1 MKKRIGVIMYQTSK
15 SKGQELVAQRMV
27 YYFNKIGHDAHLI
40 TSIYH
45 DGKEV
50 VNESVIGEK
59 GYVRVEDSEL
69 GIPIIRV
76 GSLIT
81 KWPPR
86 RIGFKD
92 AVHTLERI
100 VNEFGLNVLITHSTL
115 WNGPE
120 EVAKFVEW
128 RRNIKALGGFQDP
141 LIFCH
146 MSHYQEPSPR
156 RYSVVERSFRMAWNR
171 LSLRQVLRV
180 ANLILVLTPYERDAK
195 VKMGASLDKC
205 ILFPGG
211 VDDDAFLRFASLGPE
226 ELLQRLKLEPKMKL
240 VSYLG
245 SIEERKNPKAVLD
258 VAKRLTNRRD
268 VHFILAGR
276 GETEYAE
283 QVKTKA
289 AELPNVT
296 YFGETSEREKIQLIK
311 ASYLN
316 IILSRME
323 ALGLTQFEFMF
334 SGVPVITS
342 GVGGQSW
349 IVKNGEEGIHV
360 KGPSDVDGAAQAV
373 TQLADEPTK
382 WQKLSANAKEKA
394 EPFALSKL
402 IENLDS
408 ALTRELER
416 ESGLSTLPPEVR
428 SSLSEPE
435 LVARSWSRGTQ
446 KVVAT
451 NRRVFIQQGR
461 FSRRTFEIPYSGIET
476 IEHIRRYPMRL
487 LFAGLGLSALL
498 FIQHYFVPIIS
509 RNITSAALNLATR
522 IFPTFRL
529 FLPYVLA
536 LPAAVGVVLFL
547 YGARKGYALHGAAM
561 RPVYLPQPFGEAVTY
576 VREMQDRTSPNGAAK
591 INQTSEDSN
600 STS

>member
-27 YYFNKIGHDAHLI
+27 YYFNRLGHDAHLI

-76 GSLIT
+76 SSLIT

-92 AVHTLERI
+92 VVHVLEGI
-100 VNEFGLNVLITHSTL
+100 VNDFGLNVLITHSTL

-128 RRNIKALGGFQDP
+128 RRNIKALGGLQDP
-141 LIFCH
+141 LVFCH

-180 ANLILVLTPYERDAK
+180 ANLILVVTPYEKIAK
-195 VKMGASLDKC
+195 VKMGAPQEKC

-211 VDDDAFLRFASLGPE
+211 VDDEAFLRYASLGPE
-226 ELLQRLKLEPKMKL
+226 ELIQRLKLDVKMKL

-245 SIEERKNPKAVLD
+245 SIEERKNPKAILD
-258 VAKRLTNRRD
+258 VAQKLVERKD
-268 VHFILAGR
+268 IHFIIAGR
-276 GETEYAE
+276 GETEYVE
-283 QVKTKA
+283 QVQTKA
-289 AELPNVT
+289 AELANVT
-296 YFGETSEREKIQLIK
+296 YLGEISEREKIQLIK

-334 SGVPVITS
+334 DGVPVITS

-349 IVKNGEEGIHV
+349 IVKNGEEGILV
-360 KGPSDVDGAAQAV
+360 KGPGDIDGAAQAI
-373 TQLADEPTK
+373 TRLADEPAE
-382 WQKLSANAKEKA
+382 WQKFSANAKAKA
-394 EPFALSKL
+394 KPFALSKL
-402 IENLDS
+402 VAVLDE

-435 LVARSWSRGTQ
+435 VVAKSWSHGAQ

-451 NRRVFIQQGR
+451 NRRIFIQQGR
-461 FSRRTFEIPYSGIET
+461 LSRRTLEMRYSGIEA
-476 IEHIRRYPMRL
+476 IEHIRRYPLKVLMT
-487 LFAGLGLSALL
+487 GLALSTLL
-498 FIQHYFVPIIS
+498 FIQHYYVPVIS
-509 RNITSAALNLATR
+509 RRITSEVVDLTTL
-522 IFPTFRL
+522 ILPTFRYFIPL
-529 FLPYVLA
+529 VLV
-536 LPAAVGVVLFL
+536 LPAAVGCVLFL
-547 YGARKGYALHGAAM
+547 YGSRNGYALHRGAM
-561 RPVYLPQPFGEAVTY
+561 KSVYLPQPFGKAVKY
-576 VREMQDRTSPNGAAK
+576 VREMQDRIPPNGAAK
-591 INQTSEDSN
+591 ISSAKDDSVQIN
-600 STS
+600 

>member
-1 MKKRIGVIMYQTSK
+1 MRKRIGVIMYQTSK

-27 YYFNKIGHDAHLI
+27 YYFNKLGHDAHLI

-50 VNESVIGEK
+50 VNESLIGEK

-76 GSLIT
+76 SSLIS

-92 AVHTLERI
+92 VVHTLEGI
-100 VNEFGLNVLITHSTL
+100 VNDFGLNVLITHSTL

-128 RRNIKALGGFQDP
+128 RRNIKALGGYQDP

-156 RYSVVERSFRMAWNR
+156 RYSLVERSFRMAWNR

-180 ANLILVLTPYERDAK
+180 ANLILVVTPFERDAK
-195 VKMGASLDKC
+195 VKMGAAQDRC

-211 VDDDAFLRFASLGPE
+211 VDDDAFLRFGSLGPE
-226 ELLQRLKLEPKMKL
+226 ELLQQLQLESNMKL

-245 SIEERKNPKAVLD
+245 SIEERKNPKTVLD
-258 VAKRLTNRRD
+258 VAQKLVVRKDL
-268 VHFILAGR
+268 HFILAGR
-276 GETEYAE
+276 GETEYAD
-283 QVKTKA
+283 QVKLD
-289 AELPNVT
+289 AEKLANVT
-296 YFGETSEREKIQLIK
+296 YLGEVNEREKIQLIK

-316 IILSRME
+316 INLSRME
-323 ALGLTQFEFMF
+323 ALGLAQFEFMF
-334 SGVPVITS
+334 DGVPVVTS

-349 IVKNGEEGIHV
+349 VVKDGEDGIRV
-360 KGPSDVDGAAQAV
+360 KGPDDVDGAVEAI
-373 TQLADEPTK
+373 TLLADEPAK
-382 WQKLSANAKEKA
+382 WQKLSFNAKEKA
-394 EPFALSKL
+394 KPFALSKL
-402 IENLDS
+402 IAKLDE

-416 ESGLSTLPPEVR
+416 ESGLSTLPAEVR

-435 LVARSWSRGTQ
+435 VVAKSWSRGTN

-451 NRRVFIQQGR
+451 NKRIFIQQGR
-461 FSRRTFEIPYSGIET
+461 FSRRTLEMPYSGIRT
-476 IEHIRRYPMRL
+476 IEHIRRYPLTVLLVGLAFSTL
-487 LFAGLGLSALL
+487 LFV
-498 FIQHYFVPIIS
+498 QHYLLPIIS
-509 RNITSAALNLATR
+509 RSITSAAVSLVIR
-522 IFPTFRL
+522 ILPNFRQL
-529 FLPYVLA
+529 LPYVSIVPA
-536 LPAAVGVVLFL
+536 LVGLLLFL
-547 YGARKGYALHGAAM
+547 YGTRRGYALHGPSMEPA
-561 RPVYLPQPFGEAVTY
+561 YLPQPFGEAIQY
-576 VREMQDRTSPNGAAK
+576 VREKQDHPVPNGAG
-591 INQTSEDSN
+591 NQSRLGRSAE
-600 STS
+600 